1 MTGVPVKVVWT
12 REDEFLHDVFKPMT
26 AHRIEGGLDGNG
38 RLSAWRHQ
46 IAGWFGTDGAHD
58 LAYSIPNVH
67 VEHRRPASAIR
78 EGPWRSVDFSH
89 NCFVAES
96 FIDELASLAE
106 ADPYQFRRNL
116 LADAPRHREG
126 AVRVHRIVAV
136 VDYGIVVYP
145 DTASAQIE
153 WAIAMGLSAAL
164 TENVMLKRGQIDARN
179 FDRYQLPRFPE
190 MPQVEVHFMPSG
202 DAPGGIGEVRVPPV
216 APSLGCPLP
225 GAR

>member
-1 MTGVPVKVVWT
+1 MPVKVVWT
-12 REDEFLHDVFKPMT
+12 REDDFLHDVFKPMT